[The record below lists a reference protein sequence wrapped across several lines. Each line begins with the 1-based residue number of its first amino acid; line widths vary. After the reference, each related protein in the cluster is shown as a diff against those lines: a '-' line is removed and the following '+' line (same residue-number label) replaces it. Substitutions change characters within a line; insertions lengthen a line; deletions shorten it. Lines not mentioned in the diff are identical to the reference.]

1 MRLTTASLERTVRQ
15 FKAEPVPEDHPLA
28 DKLNSVFG
36 EHTFFLGADGLH
48 IVEPTGSAQS
58 DANTATVVKV
68 ASWEDASRT
77 RLQPHEPELTDVVV
91 DLDPDEPSTAR

>member
-15 FKAEPVPEDHPLA
+15 FKAEPIPEDHPIV

-36 EHTFFLGADGLH
+36 EHTFLLGADGLH
-48 IVEPTGSAQS
+48 IVEPTGSAQA

-77 RLQPHEPELTDVVV
+77 RLQPHEPELTDVVG
-91 DLDPDEPSTAR
+91 DLDPDDPSTAR